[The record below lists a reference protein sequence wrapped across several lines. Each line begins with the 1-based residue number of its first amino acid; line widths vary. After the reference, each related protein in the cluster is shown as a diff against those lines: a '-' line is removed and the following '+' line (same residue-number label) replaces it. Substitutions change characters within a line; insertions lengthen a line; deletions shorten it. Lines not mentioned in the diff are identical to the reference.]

1 MNFADEIKERSKES
15 VAKYSVEYVCK
26 RHMHGSPA
34 LFFILL
40 NVVAELGIHQRFF
53 AVYPALLAVFN
64 PQQLFVD
71 HIPKQFLSDGVK
83 VSHADRSFGN
93 MSSSKVLL
101 VIPKSKGQLYEAHQL
116 ALLLWRP
123 YFLKQRNCL
132 RCSVR

>member
-1 MNFADEIKERSKES
+1 MNFADEIKEISKES

-53 AVYPALLAVFN
+53 AVYPALIAVFN

-83 VSHADRSFGN
+83 VSHTRPLFWKHEFFQSTVGH
-93 MSSSKVLL
+93 SKV
-101 VIPKSKGQLYEAHQL
+101 
-116 ALLLWRP
+116 
-123 YFLKQRNCL
+123 QRT
-132 RCSVR
+132 VV